1 MVKVSLIQNEGVL
14 DLSVIDEKG
23 LAVAKTIEGK
33 TGLGNDFLGW
43 LDYSSKLSKDEINH
57 IKTAADKIRKNFD
70 CLVVCGIG
78 GSYLGARAVIEAIR
92 GLYPAD
98 DFEIIFFGN
107 TLSSDYSAQVLNHL
121 KNKKFAIN
129 VISKSGTTTETAVSF
144 RLLKNLLVE
153 KYGKEILKDAV
164 FATTDKARGAL
175 KKEADKEGY
184 DCFVIPDDV
193 GGRYSVITPVGLLP
207 IAVAGID
214 IEKFIQGAVDGEK
227 DYSSLDYKENPA
239 YYYGALRYLMNI
251 EKRKSC
257 EMFVTYNLQYQMIG
271 EWLKQLFDESEGK
284 DYQALLCTSATFT
297 TDLHSMGQFIQQ
309 GTPLMFETIINVKNP
324 NEDVVVP
331 FDNDN
336 LDNLNYLS
344 GKNMSYINSKAYEA
358 TLKAHTEGHTPAIV
372 IDIDKMD
379 AYNLGNLV
387 YFFFRACAYSA
398 YLLGINPFNQPGVEI
413 YKSNMFKLLGKPGYE
428 NK

>member
-57 IKTAADKIRKNFD
+57 IKAAADKIRKSFD

-144 RLLKNLLVE
+144 RLLKNLL
-153 KYGKEILKDAV
+153 
-164 FATTDKARGAL
+164 
-175 KKEADKEGY
+175 
-184 DCFVIPDDV
+184 
-193 GGRYSVITPVGLLP
+193 
-207 IAVAGID
+207 
-214 IEKFIQGAVDGEK
+214 IEKLI
-227 DYSSLDYKENPA
+227 
-239 YYYGALRYLMNI
+239 
-251 EKRKSC
+251 
-257 EMFVTYNLQYQMIG
+257 
-271 EWLKQLFDESEGK
+271 
-284 DYQALLCTSATFT
+284 
-297 TDLHSMGQFIQQ
+297 
-309 GTPLMFETIINVKNP
+309 KN
-324 NEDVVVP
+324 
-331 FDNDN
+331 
-336 LDNLNYLS
+336 
-344 GKNMSYINSKAYEA
+344 
-358 TLKAHTEGHTPAIV
+358 
-372 IDIDKMD
+372 
-379 AYNLGNLV
+379 
-387 YFFFRACAYSA
+387 
-398 YLLGINPFNQPGVEI
+398 NQ
-413 YKSNMFKLLGKPGYE
+413 KFK
-428 NK
+428 